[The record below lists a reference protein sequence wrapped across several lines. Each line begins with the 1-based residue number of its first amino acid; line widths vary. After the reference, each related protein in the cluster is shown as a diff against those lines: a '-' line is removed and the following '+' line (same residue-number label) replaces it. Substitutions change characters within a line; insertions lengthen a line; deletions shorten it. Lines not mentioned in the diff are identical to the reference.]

1 MEAKKESENTKKSVQ
16 HEKIMILGAG
26 PAGLVA
32 ALYAAR
38 AELNPL
44 VLTGMELGGQVSLTN
59 SIENYPGFPE
69 GISGTQLGELFQKQA
84 ERFGARFEYDMV
96 TEVDFNVK
104 PFVVRTYGKEFT
116 TDTAILATGA
126 SPVKFNVPGE
136 ENLTGRGVSY
146 CATCDGWFFKN
157 KEVVVVGG
165 GDSALEEGLF
175 LTRFANKVHIVHRRD
190 AFRAG
195 AILQKRLANNEK
207 IEVLFD
213 SVVEKI
219 NGDGKVTGIDLRNVK
234 TGKTSKLPIDGVFV
248 FIGHSPNTSLYK
260 GQLAMDERGFLKTN
274 EKMETSI
281 PGIFAAGEVGDPIY
295 KQVITSAGLGAAA
308 AIQASRYLEN
318 LS

>member
-1 MEAKKESENTKKSVQ
+1 MAGEIQ
-16 HEKIMILGAG
+16 HEKIIILGAG

-38 AELNPL
+38 ADLNPL

-59 SIENYPGFPE
+59 TIENYPGFPD
-69 GISGTQLGELFQKQA
+69 GIGGTQLGELFQHQA
-84 ERFGARFEYDMV
+84 ERFGARFE
-96 TEVDFNVK
+96 F
-104 PFVVRTYGKEFT
+104 
-116 TDTAILATGA
+116 DTATAVELQKGPFIVKTYSKGYSADVLILATGA
-126 SPVKFNVPGE
+126 SPVKLNVAGE
-136 ENLTGRGVSY
+136 ELLTGRGVSY

-175 LTRFANKVHIVHRRD
+175 LTRFASKVRIVHRRD

-195 AILQKRLANNEK
+195 VLLQKRVAENEK
-207 IEVLFD
+207 VEVIFD

-219 NGDGKVTGIDLRNVK
+219 NGEEKVTSVDLRNVK
-234 TGKTSKLPIDGVFV
+234 TNAVTNLATDGVFV
-248 FIGHSPNTSLYK
+248 FIGHSPNTGLYK
-260 GQLAMDERGFLKTN
+260 DQLAMDERGFLVVN

-281 PGIFAAGEVGDPIY
+281 PGVFAAGEVGDPVY

-308 AIQASRYLEN
+308 AMQADKYLEN
-318 LS
+318 R

>member
-1 MEAKKESENTKKSVQ
+1 MEAKKESEITKKSVQ

-116 TDTAILATGA
+116 TDTVILATGA
-126 SPVKFNVPGE
+126 SPVKLNVPGE
-136 ENLTGRGVSY
+136 ETLTGRGVSY

-248 FIGHSPNTSLYK
+248 FIGHSPNTGLYK